1 MTLKILHGFCNKWI
15 IEPIRET
22 IKNRILDYFICWR
35 LQLIRLCINTLFNA
49 RMVQLVFQFWCLRE
63 TLRIWLSISLDI
75 ETHNPFAHGI
85 LLVYDRFNCLSCLSL
100 RKEGYSQAELD
111 HLFSSIVLPSI
122 TYGLPVYGA
131 SEAELTAMQ
140 CFLDRC
146 YKRKYTS
153 KSFSIKHLLEK
164 QDRKVFRKVSGIDRH
179 PLRGLLPKKKVST
192 YNLRNRT
199 SQYPKVNTDRFKNS
213 YINRLI
219 FKYNLA
225 MWAYFFF
232 IVNNLD
238 INIFYSNIVT

>member
-1 MTLKILHGFCNKWI
+1 MVFKYCLW
-15 IEPIRET
+15 R
-22 IKNRILDYFICWR
+22 IKTWLDLVHR
-35 LQLIRLCINTLFNA
+35 LN
-49 RMVQLVFQFWCLRE
+49 V
-63 TLRIWLSISLDI
+63 
-75 ETHNPFAHGI
+75 
-85 LLVYDRFNCLSCLSL
+85 
-100 RKEGYSQAELD
+100 
-111 HLFSSIVLPSI
+111 SIV
-122 TYGLPVYGA
+122 T
-131 SEAELTAMQ
+131 AELTAMQ

-225 MWAYFFF
+225 M
-232 IVNNLD
+232 
-238 INIFYSNIVT
+238 

>member
-1 MTLKILHGFCNKWI
+1 MHAKMAATLV
-15 IEPIRET
+15 R
-22 IKNRILDYFICWR
+22 
-35 LQLIRLCINTLFNA
+35 A
-49 RMVQLVFQFWCLRE
+49 LVFFIVSINVLAFKDRHNALNGNLTCYSNCWTAKPAISHSFVLR
-63 TLRIWLSISLDI
+63 
-75 ETHNPFAHGI
+75 
-85 LLVYDRFNCLSCLSL
+85 SL

-213 YINRLI
+213 YIYRLI

-225 MWAYFFF
+225 M
-232 IVNNLD
+232 
-238 INIFYSNIVT
+238 

>member
-1 MTLKILHGFCNKWI
+1 MANWRDGLSAKKFEAEWIHFFSDVLKAVAVVSFSLMWSGSERIGCRLTT
-15 IEPIRET
+15 IRT
-22 IKNRILDYFICWR
+22 AY
-35 LQLIRLCINTLFNA
+35 
-49 RMVQLVFQFWCLRE
+49 
-63 TLRIWLSISLDI
+63 
-75 ETHNPFAHGI
+75 
-85 LLVYDRFNCLSCLSL
+85 
-100 RKEGYSQAELD
+100 

-219 FKYNLA
+219 FNYDLA
-225 MWAYFFF
+225 MWVYFF
-232 IVNNLD
+232 LL
-238 INIFYSNIVT
+238 